1 MFTQF
6 RSVLISNRQ
15 DKPAC
20 SSWSANDPLVQFQPG
35 EKTPE
40 SQFEILLQPLG
51 FCAFKPPGNQKAQ
64 MFNSYTQLDGGRI
77 KYILHHKTKCVQKT
91 FQNVL
96 KLSRNFSDFFGK
108 FVSCLYS
115 IFILILLIPA
125 KTLWAKKLYVV
136 NVNELFLPLML
147 HWYCDRGA

>member
-51 FCAFKPPGNQKAQ
+51 FCAFKPPGNQNAQ

-77 KYILHHKTKCVQKT
+77 KYILRRKTKCVQNSFSLHFFNNFYNKL
-91 FQNVL
+91 QNVW
-96 KLSRNFSDFFGK
+96 KIFRIFSDFSGK
-108 FVSCLYS
+108 FMSCLDF
-115 IFILILLIPA
+115 IFILILLLPA
-125 KTLWAKKLYVV
+125 KTLWAK
-136 NVNELFLPLML
+136 ET
-147 HWYCDRGA
+147 